1 MGDEPESNEL
11 AFSVSLVAG
20 KRGSHLTKSKT
31 MGTDSNVFS
40 SPRAV
45 DWFECVLGK
54 KFLYVL
60 TLPLSWFLFSVW
72 I

>member
-20 KRGSHLTKSKT
+20 KRGLHLTKNKT
-31 MGTDSNVFS
+31 KGADSNVFS

-45 DWFECVLGK
+45 D
-54 KFLYVL
+54 
-60 TLPLSWFLFSVW
+60 
-72 I
+72 